1 MRSDAAHDRIP
12 LHAHA
17 HAHPAARPQLG
28 VSALGGRGAGAGG
41 EGGGGGGDGWWSV
54 YSGAAS
60 ARSSLRLSPRSGSNQ
75 STRGGGG
82 FMVDQSAW
90 FERLLPPAL
99 SFDATGGADKM
110 GRDAV
115 TAPQLQVEIL
125 KR

>member
-1 MRSDAAHDRIP
+1 
-12 LHAHA
+12 
-17 HAHPAARPQLG
+17 
-28 VSALGGRGAGAGG
+28 
-41 EGGGGGGDGWWSV
+41 
-54 YSGAAS
+54 
-60 ARSSLRLSPRSGSNQ
+60 
-75 STRGGGG
+75 
-82 FMVDQSAW
+82 MVDQSAW